1 MNQFVDKLIRHDFA
15 LNSLEQSEDKTVIKF
30 KACVLDFLKS
40 HNGWAISKSTCEKRM
55 HTLVNK
61 HIVVRYYSEE
71 ENGGLDAFG
80 DHEETSVKLR
90 GTDIMLPATKTHS
103 IGTITNAYIDYVE
116 PNSPLS
122 GEAVWIDGVILAMEN
137 INEASLLLE
146 WHENNIPILTSVEW
160 YYTQDMYDNEGTQW
174 IVDPTFSN
182 LCILNSE
189 ARGDKPII
197 YGNYD
202 CSHIE
207 LMVNQLNQA
216 VKDDLAIN
224 NKHQRKDDD
233 MENVFLKALNDISF
247 GQIRS
252 KIYSALSKVMVA
264 SEYERLWISDWDV
277 YDTYFIYETYD
288 GENWIK
294 FKVEYTKTEDDEI
307 EVNYEDRKQVERQ
320 DVYVEVQVA
329 NNQLEEIKTELN
341 TIKEEKANLETQL
354 NEKAEEIISISEEKV
369 NLNETIVALNSKI
382 SELEPFKAEYDKAEF
397 DKALIARVEELKPK
411 FVKFNGLDVFESEEV
426 QSLVKDTLDV
436 EKALNAKLAIYEKLD
451 EVIGAFNI
459 DDNSN
464 TGNGVVGMNTKSL
477 NNLVP
482 DKKDFVSKYGFD
494 C

>member
-1 MNQFVDKLIRHDFA
+1 MNQFIDKLIRHDFA
-15 LNSLEQSEDKTVIKF
+15 INSLEQSDDKTVIKF
-30 KACVLDFLKS
+30 KACVLDFMRS

-71 ENGGLDAFG
+71 DNGGLDAFG

-90 GTDIMLPATKTHS
+90 GTDIMLPATNTHS

-116 PNSPLS
+116 PNNPLS

-160 YYTQDMYDNEGTQW
+160 YYTQDMYDNDGTRW

-189 ARGDKPII
+189 ARGDKPIV

-216 VKDDLAIN
+216 VKDDLALN
-224 NKHQRKDDD
+224 NKHKRKDDD

-247 GQIRS
+247 GQVRS

-294 FKVEYTKTEDDEI
+294 FKVEYTKTENDEI
-307 EVNYEDRKQVERQ
+307 EVNYEGRKQVERQ

-329 NNQLEEIKTELN
+329 DSQVEEIKTELN

-354 NEKAEEIISISEEKV
+354 NEKAEEIVSISEEKV
-369 NLNETIVALNSKI
+369 TLNETIVALNSKI
-382 SELEPFKAEYDKAEF
+382 SELEPFKTEHDKAEF
-397 DKALIARVEELKPK
+397 EKALNAKIEELKPK
-411 FVKFNGLDVFESEEV
+411 FEKFNGLDVFDSEEV
-426 QSLVKDTLDV
+426 QSLVKDTLDG

-459 DDNSN
+459 EDNSN
-464 TGNGVVGMNTKSL
+464 AGNGVVGMNTKSL